1 MSKINQK
8 DKTVADAVVEVLRA
22 EGVDTVF
29 SLIATSIV
37 DIFDSLARQS
47 TIRLVITQHEQGA
60 AFMSD
65 GYTRVTQR
73 PAVCLVSAGPG
84 ATNAITGIA
93 QAYHESSP
101 VILISS
107 ESSTS
112 IHGRGRSNF
121 HEVDQ
126 IRLFR
131 PITKWAA
138 RAERPNRVP
147 ELVQRAFHIAMSG
160 RPGPVYV
167 GIPKDF
173 LLQPML
179 DASNLIPKRHSL
191 TRSSAH
197 PGDIEQAVNLLHS
210 AKKPFI
216 LAGGGVVRSDARDHL
231 QQLAEQLVA
240 PVAATPWHRGIM
252 PDDHPLGV
260 GQLGNTGTQ
269 AALTLVAEADVILV
283 IGSTLS
289 ELTTDRYGYNIIPKS
304 AKLIQIDI
312 DPEEVGKN
320 YPVKIGLV
328 GDAQTVLKEML
339 SLLATREQGETQW
352 QNHPRLQT
360 IAQLKSDWDEWLTE
374 LRQADSHAPIG
385 RLTIYHELRDLL
397 DHDAIIVA
405 ESGGTAAYTRFA
417 FPAYEPQILP
427 GDFSAMG
434 SGYCMALGAK
444 IAYPDR
450 QVVSLDGDGAFMM
463 VLPELQTA
471 VENNINTL
479 AIVFHNNSY
488 ANMKYKQTEIFEKR
502 YLGVDFAYPD
512 FARIAQE
519 FGAWGERVEHADQ
532 LRSAI
537 ARALAADK
545 PAVLD
550 VMTDPKDQV
559 PPSKIYRRW
568 IKERQMSKIDV

>member
-1 MSKINQK
+1 VSKINQK
-8 DKTVADAVVEVLRA
+8 DRTVADAVVEVLRA
-22 EGVDTVF
+22 EGVDIVF

-47 TIRLVITQHEQGA
+47 AIRLVITQHEQAA

-101 VILISS
+101 VVLISS

-126 IRLFR
+126 LSLFR
-131 PITKWAA
+131 PITKWAV
-138 RAERPNRVP
+138 RAERAERVP

-173 LLQPML
+173 LLKPMPNTINLLSKPHQP
-179 DASNLIPKRHSL
+179 
-191 TRSSAH
+191 TRSSVH
-197 PGDIEQAVNLLHS
+197 RDDIEQAIHLLHT
-210 AKKPFI
+210 AKNPFI
-216 LAGGGVVRSDARDHL
+216 LAGGGVVRSDARNHL
-231 QQLAEQLVA
+231 RQLAEQLVA

-269 AALTLVAEADVILV
+269 AALTLVAEADIILV

-289 ELTTDRYGYNIIPKS
+289 ELTTDRYGYNIIPQS
-304 AKLIQIDI
+304 AKLIQVDI

-320 YPVKIGLV
+320 YPVEIGLV
-328 GDAQTVLKEML
+328 GDAQTVLKDML
-339 SLLATREQGETQW
+339 FLLAAGGLGQAQW
-352 QNHPRLQT
+352 QNHPRLDV
-360 IAQLKSDWDEWLTE
+360 IAQLKADWDAWLTE
-374 LRQADSHAPIG
+374 LRQADSQTPIG

-417 FPAYEPQILP
+417 LPAYEPQILP

-444 IAYPDR
+444 VAYPNR

-471 VENNINTL
+471 VENKINTL
-479 AIVFHNNSY
+479 VVVFHNNSY

-502 YLGVDFAYPD
+502 YLGVDFDYPD
-512 FARIAQE
+512 FAQIARD
-519 FGAWGERVEHADQ
+519 FGAWGERVEHAGQ

-537 ARALAADK
+537 ARALAADR